1 METDLIG
8 TKRGRGPNHPLEFK
22 KQLVAQAS
30 RPNASVS
37 QVALAHGIN
46 VNMLFRW
53 CRQHRAAL
61 LEGAPAV
68 PVEMLP
74 VCVVAA
80 EVENGSQRAGPG
92 KTDTSA
98 RAMRDSAP
106 VAGMIEIK
114 FAKATV
120 RIDGTVD
127 AATIAAVLRG
137 LRS

>member
-8 TKRGRGPNHPLEFK
+8 TKRGRGPNHPVEFK

-61 LEGAPAV
+61 LECVPAA

-74 VCVVAA
+74 VCVIAA
-80 EVENGSQRAGPG
+80 ESENSSQRAAQP
-92 KTDTSA
+92 DTPAPAVRGST
-98 RAMRDSAP
+98 P
-106 VAGMIEIK
+106 VAGVIEIK
-114 FAKATV
+114 FARATV

>member
-1 METDLIG
+1 MEINPIG

-22 KQLVAQAS
+22 KQLVAAAS

-53 CRQHRAAL
+53 CRQHRTTPLAGARAA
-61 LEGAPAV
+61 

-74 VCVVAA
+74 VCVIAD
-80 EVENGSQRAGPG
+80 GSGNTTQKIGEP
-92 KTDTSA
+92 DTPA
-98 RAMRDSAP
+98 PAVRGSAP
-106 VAGMIEIK
+106 VAGVIEIK
-114 FAKATV
+114 FARATV
-120 RIDGTVD
+120 RINGTVD
-127 AATIAAVLRG
+127 AAMIAAVLHG